1 MLTLVYGPGSLD
13 GLCFWGAGGAGLRST
28 GGAGGL
34 GFSLAAGTAG
44 LSYYWCRWR
53 PAGTEILKPT
63 FGVPSPP
70 RGPVALHSASGNQG
84 G

>member
-1 MLTLVYGPGSLD
+1 MVYGPGTLD
-13 GLCFWGAGGAGLRST
+13 GLCFWVAGGAGLRST

-44 LSYYWCRWR
+44 LSYYWRRWH

-63 FGVPSPP
+63 FVVPSPH
-70 RGPVALHSASGNQG
+70 RGPVALHASGNQKG
-84 G
+84 